1 MHPPKVARPHLP
13 KVERSNEA
21 PRLRV
26 TIASFDCVQRP
37 LSVLIA
43 GAGIAGPALAYWLTR
58 RGHRPVLVE
67 RLDGL
72 RVGGHAVDI
81 RGTALD
87 VVDRMGVGDAVRD
100 ARTRILT
107 LSAVRP
113 DGRCTYDVALRPLHE
128 ARGDREIEVMR
139 DDLVDIL
146 FGAVTDDV
154 DVVFGDAIRAVTQ
167 RETSVGVEF
176 EHGPSRE
183 FDVVVGADGQHSA
196 LRELAFGP
204 EGDYI
209 RHLGAYLSIYTID
222 NLLNLSDQ
230 AVLYNEPG
238 RGAAA
243 FTVRG
248 NARAKVVLMF
258 RSGRIGIDYADRPA
272 QQDLLRRRFA
282 GMGWQTPRL
291 IDALDG
297 AHDFYFDEM
306 AQVRMQRWSSGR
318 IALLGDAAFGP
329 SPMSGQGTSLALI
342 GGYLLAH
349 QLDSVP
355 DVKAAFDRWEN
366 GFRASVE
373 QNQRLAG
380 DGFGM
385 LLPGS
390 RLGIAVRNQT
400 MRALP
405 ALARLGLGFGGQ
417 LERASRSV
425 TLPDV

>member
-1 MHPPKVARPHLP
+1 MTV
-13 KVERSNEA
+13 
-21 PRLRV
+21 
-26 TIASFDCVQRP
+26 ASFDCVQRP

-43 GAGIAGPALAYWLTR
+43 GAGIAGPALAYWLNR

-67 RLDGL
+67 RLDRRL
-72 RVGGHAVDI
+72 VGGHAVDV
-81 RGTALD
+81 RGTALE
-87 VVDRMGVGDAVRD
+87 VVDRMGVGDAVRN

-113 DGRCTYDVALRPLHE
+113 DGRRTYDVALRPLHE
-128 ARGDREIEVMR
+128 ARGDREIEIMR
-139 DDLVDIL
+139 DDLVGIL
-146 FGAVTDDV
+146 LDAVTDDV
-154 DVVFGDAIRAVTQ
+154 EQVFGDAIRAVTQ
-167 RETSVGVEF
+167 GETSVGVEF
-176 EHGPSRE
+176 DHGPTRE
-183 FDVVVGADGQHSA
+183 FDLVVGTDGQHSA

-204 EGDYI
+204 ENDYI
-209 RHLGAYLSIYTID
+209 RHLGAYLCIYTID

-243 FTVRG
+243 FTARG

-258 RSGRIGIDYADRPA
+258 RSGRIGIDYADRRG

-282 GMGWQTPRL
+282 GMGWETPRL
-291 IDALDG
+291 LAALDG

-306 AQVRMQRWSSGR
+306 AQVRMPRWSSGR

-349 QLDSVP
+349 QLDLAPNPST
-355 DVKAAFDRWEN
+355 AFDRWEN
-366 GFRASVE
+366 AFRANVE

-380 DGFGM
+380 DGFGV

-405 ALARLGLGFGGQ
+405 AMARFGLGFGGQ
-417 LERASRSV
+417 IERASRSV
-425 TLPDV
+425 TLPDG

>member
-1 MHPPKVARPHLP
+1 LTVCSARYPSSS
-13 KVERSNEA
+13 RA
-21 PRLRV
+21 PGSQARRWRTGSTGAV
-26 TIASFDCVQRP
+26 FGR
-37 LSVLIA
+37 VLI
-43 GAGIAGPALAYWLTR
+43 
-58 RGHRPVLVE
+58 E
-67 RLDGL
+67 RLDRR
-72 RVGGHAVDI
+72 RVGGHAVDV
-81 RGTALD
+81 RGTALE
-87 VVDRMGVGDAVRD
+87 VVDRMGVGEAVRD

-113 DGRCTYDVALRPLHE
+113 DSRRTYDVALRPLHE
-128 ARGDREIEVMR
+128 ARGDREIEIMR
-139 DDLVDIL
+139 DDLVSIL
-146 FGAVTDDV
+146 LDAVTDDV
-154 DVVFGDAIRAVTQ
+154 EQVFGDTIRAVTQ
-167 RETSVGVEF
+167 GETSVGVEF
-176 EHGPSRE
+176 EQGPSRE
-183 FDVVVGADGQHSA
+183 FDLVVGADGQHSA

-204 EGDYI
+204 ENDYI

-243 FTVRG
+243 FTAHG

-258 RSGRIGIDYADRPA
+258 RSGRIGIDYADRRG

-282 GMGWQTPRL
+282 GMGWETPRL
-291 IDALDG
+291 LAALDG

-306 AQVRMQRWSSGR
+306 AQVRMPRWSSGP

-329 SPMSGQGTSLALI
+329 SPMSGQGTSLALT
-342 GGYLLAH
+342 GGYLLAQ
-349 QLDSVP
+349 QLDLAPNAST
-355 DVKAAFDRWEN
+355 AFDRWEN
-366 GFRASVE
+366 AFRANVE

-405 ALARLGLGFGGQ
+405 AMARFGLGFGGQ
-417 LERASRSV
+417 IERASRSV
-425 TLPDV
+425 TLPEV

>member
-1 MHPPKVARPHLP
+1 
-13 KVERSNEA
+13 
-21 PRLRV
+21 V
-26 TIASFDCVQRP
+26 TVASFDGVQRP

-43 GAGIAGPALAYWLTR
+43 GAGIAGPALAYWLNR

-67 RLDGL
+67 RLDRR

-81 RGTALD
+81 RGTALE
-87 VVDRMGVGDAVRD
+87 VVDRMGVGKAARD

-113 DGRCTYDVALRPLHE
+113 DGRRTYDVALRPLHE
-128 ARGDREIEVMR
+128 ARGDREIEIMR
-139 DDLVDIL
+139 DDLVSIL
-146 FGAVTDDV
+146 LDAVTDDV

-167 RETSVGVEF
+167 GETSVGVEF
-176 EHGPSRE
+176 DQGSSRE
-183 FDVVVGADGQHSA
+183 FDLVVGADGQHSA

-204 EGDYI
+204 ENDYI

-243 FTVRG
+243 FTAHG

-258 RSGRIGIDYADRPA
+258 RSGRIGIDYADRRG

-282 GMGWQTPRL
+282 GMGWETPRL
-291 IDALDG
+291 LAALDG

-306 AQVRMQRWSSGR
+306 AQVRMPRWSSGR

-349 QLDSVP
+349 QLDS
-355 DVKAAFDRWEN
+355 ASNASTAFDRWEN
-366 GFRASVE
+366 AFRATVE
-373 QNQRLAG
+373 ENQRLAG
-380 DGFGM
+380 DGLGV

-405 ALARLGLGFGGQ
+405 AMARFGLGFGGQ
-417 LERASRSV
+417 IERASRSV
-425 TLPDV
+425 TLPDG